1 MRASAERA
9 IRVATARPRDR
20 AAERRGKRNEE
31 TKGARPKSASETTD
45 DANELFRVDLFAR
58 AQPR

>member
-1 MRASAERA
+1 VRASAERA
-9 IRVATARPRDR
+9 IRDRATARPRGR
-20 AAERRGKRNEE
+20 ETREKEE

>member
-1 MRASAERA
+1 MRASAEHA
-9 IRVATARPRDR
+9 IRVAKARRR
-20 AAERRGKRNEE
+20 AHGRETRENEE

>member
-1 MRASAERA
+1 MRA
-9 IRVATARPRDR
+9 IRDRATARPRGR
-20 AAERRGKRNEE
+20 ETREKEE